1 MSVLI
6 AILGFGFLIFVHE
19 LGHFLFARLT
29 GMTVE
34 VFSIG
39 FGPSLYSVQRGD
51 TVYQLALL
59 PFGGYVRVKGLAPRD
74 DAPREGAAPART
86 LSDVEREWG
95 LEEGSFE
102 ASDELK
108 ERLAG
113 GGREG
118 REEQEP
124 REEDAAGSYQSKPLW
139 ARALMVGGGPLF
151 NVLFTIAAFWGLLA
165 TGQALSVLEVRSPSL
180 TFKEVGGAAAAAGVR
195 AGDVL
200 LAIDNEPVSSF
211 SELKRRTVGSEGR
224 EMLLSLA
231 RPPAGAA
238 APVTEEP
245 VVDLCLRAGS
255 ALSAATGEE
264 RAAECA
270 RFEGVTRY
278 RRGAGDEW
286 ERLTIAVTPE
296 QRGGAYLLGLTPE
309 LDRFGGDGVG
319 RSLSLAAR
327 ESGGLMESM
336 YQQLAGALRG
346 TEQVEVASV
355 VKITAISA
363 DTVKMGNEWFI
374 NFLAF
379 LSLNLAVLNLLPF
392 PALDGGRLI
401 FLLIEAV
408 SRRPVPP
415 RVELLVHAFG
425 VVLLV
430 TLTLWVTMKDILS
443 LL

>member
-6 AILGFGFLIFVHE
+6 AILGFGLLIFVHE

-39 FGPSLYSVQRGD
+39 FGPALYSFQRGE
-51 TVYQLALL
+51 TLYQIALL
-59 PFGGYVRVKGLAPRD
+59 PFGGYVRVKGLAPRES
-74 DAPREGAAPART
+74 APPPRT
-86 LSDVEREWG
+86 LGDVEREWG
-95 LEEGSFE
+95 LEDGTFE
-102 ASDELK
+102 ASDALK
-108 ERLAG
+108 ARLASG
-113 GGREG
+113 A
-118 REEQEP
+118 EP
-124 REEDAAGSYQSKPLW
+124 STLTDEDLEGSYQSKPLW

-151 NVLFTIAAFWGLLA
+151 NVLFTIGAFWALLA

-180 TFKEVGGAAAAAGVR
+180 TFQEVGGAAAAAGVR

-200 LAIDNEPVSSF
+200 LAINDEPVSTF
-211 SELKRRTVGSEGR
+211 TELKHRTVSSEGK
-224 EMLLSLA
+224 EMRLLIA
-231 RPPAGAA
+231 RPPVGAD
-238 APVTEEP
+238 APVSEEP
-245 VVDLCLRAGS
+245 VEQLCLRAGS
-255 ALSAATGEE
+255 ALSAARGDT

-270 RFEGVTRY
+270 RFQGVTRY
-278 RRGAGDEW
+278 RRGAGEAW
-286 ERLTIAVTPE
+286 ERLTFAVTPE
-296 QRGGAYLLGLTPE
+296 RRGEAYLLGLTPE

-319 RSLSLAAR
+319 RSLSLATD
-327 ESGGLMESM
+327 ESLGLIRSM
-336 YQQLAGALRG
+336 YGQLIGALRG

-401 FLLIEAV
+401 FLAIEAV
-408 SRRPVPP
+408 SRRPVPQ
-415 RVELLVHAFG
+415 RVEMIVHAFG
-425 VVLLV
+425 VILLV
-430 TLTLWVTMKDILS
+430 GLTVWVTMKDILS

>member
-6 AILGFGFLIFVHE
+6 AILGFGLLIFVHE

-39 FGPSLYSVQRGD
+39 FGPTLYSVQRGD

-59 PFGGYVRVKGLAPRD
+59 PFGGYVRVKGLAPKEE
-74 DAPREGAAPART
+74 PPPART
-86 LSDVEREWG
+86 LGDVEREWG
-95 LEEGSFE
+95 LEEGAFE

-108 ERLAG
+108 ARLEG
-113 GGREG
+113 GA
-118 REEQEP
+118 P
-124 REEDAAGSYQSKPLW
+124 APAPEDPAGSYQSKPLW

-151 NVLFTIAAFWGLLA
+151 NVLFTVGAFWALLA

-180 TFKEVGGAAAAAGVR
+180 TFQEVSGAAAAAGVR

-200 LAIDNEPVSSF
+200 LAIDGEAVSSF
-211 SELKRRTVGSEGR
+211 GELKRRTVGSEGR
-224 EMLLSLA
+224 EMRLSLA
-231 RPPAGAA
+231 RPPAGVA
-238 APVTEEP
+238 APVREER
-245 VVDLCLRAGS
+245 VVDLCLRPES
-255 ALSAATGEE
+255 ALSAAAGDA
-264 RAAECA
+264 RAADCA

-278 RRGAGDEW
+278 RQGAEESW
-286 ERLTIAVTPE
+286 ERLTVAVTPAR
-296 QRGGAYLLGLTPE
+296 RGEAYLLGLTPA

-319 RSLSLAAR
+319 RSLALAAR
-327 ESGGLMESM
+327 ESAGLIESM
-336 YQQLAGALRG
+336 YEQLAGALRG
-346 TEQVEVASV
+346 TERVEVASV

-363 DTVKMGNEWFI
+363 DTVKMGGEWFL

-401 FLLIEAV
+401 FLAIEAV

-415 RVELLVHAFG
+415 RVEMLVHAFG

-430 TLTLWVTMKDILS
+430 GLTAWVTLKDILS